1 VGFYW
6 KLAHKEK
13 QTARASETT
22 VSIREKGFLLFLFY
36 YRYVKLKKER
46 KSMKNKEFW
55 KTVIHIVVT
64 VLTALG
70 TTLGVSACALN

>member
-1 VGFYW
+1 M
-6 KLAHKEK
+6 
-13 QTARASETT
+13 
-22 VSIREKGFLLFLFY
+22 
-36 YRYVKLKKER
+36 
-46 KSMKNKEFW
+46 KSKEFW